1 MDPERN
7 VKRLRKLFGVSHTI
21 LKRAA
26 RRPSIS
32 EQESEDQQRKRFGAL
47 REMRQQRISSIG
59 ANQRYVLEICAD
71 MLGLETEE
79 VVMGIVDENLY
90 VDNLNSIFEEKGP
103 MAIMLSNASMVGYP
117 VDSGRYQ
124 DKLRHTEVH
133 RTVCLTSGTV
143 RLLGK
148 WMVVYRQQNEKTI
161 DNRTVSDDVALFMIN
176 ADGPDSCLNVVKIFV
191 EQILKPSI
199 EAITDFGLAEKEQLQ
214 KFFHILNMY
223 NTFLKSSDAIVSSRV
238 NFEVSHGLFKGFLL
252 ARWQIDASSK
262 IVSRVRLVERYFEKW
277 LRQIQGILV
286 EGKQIQRDPPDV
298 GPLHMLVNWRQMLA
312 KLTSITEF
320 VTSRAFNNHKDCLTL
335 SRSSKLLN
343 VSINKKKFNKYINNI
358 II

>member
-32 EQESEDQQRKRFGAL
+32 EQESEEQQRKRFQIL

-59 ANQRYVLEICAD
+59 ANQRYVLEICTD

-79 VVMGIVDENLY
+79 VKMGVVDENLY
-90 VDNLNSIFEEKGP
+90 VDNLNSVFEEKGP

-124 DKLRHTEVH
+124 DKLRHTEVQ

-148 WMVVYRQQNEKTI
+148 WMVVYRQQNDKTI

-176 ADGPDSCLNVVKIFV
+176 AEGPDSCLNVVKIFV
-191 EQILKPSI
+191 EQIVSLLKLSQI
-199 EAITDFGLAEKEQLQ
+199 LAWQ
-214 KFFHILNMY
+214 KKNNYKSFFIY
-223 NTFLKSSDAIVSSRV
+223 
-238 NFEVSHGLFKGFLL
+238 
-252 ARWQIDASSK
+252 
-262 IVSRVRLVERYFEKW
+262 
-277 LRQIQGILV
+277 
-286 EGKQIQRDPPDV
+286 
-298 GPLHMLVNWRQMLA
+298 
-312 KLTSITEF
+312 
-320 VTSRAFNNHKDCLTL
+320 
-335 SRSSKLLN
+335 
-343 VSINKKKFNKYINNI
+343 
-358 II
+358 